1 MIINN
6 SRLSGTTDT
15 RPVVIR
21 FQVWSF
27 YTKLKY
33 TRQLVIISFIDIISM
48 EIRLTILNKKLNWM
62 FHEWCHANHH
72 SQYHIILIALCR
84 IVFCTM
90 GTMGNQTHATPKLV
104 QVYQQ
109 SI

>member
-33 TRQLVIISFIDIISM
+33 TRKPEIINFFHWYYIDGN
-48 EIRLTILNKKLNWM
+48 TINDLEWKWNWM
-62 FHEWCHANHH
+62 FHEWYHANHH
-72 SQYHIILIALCR
+72 SQDHII
-84 IVFCTM
+84 
-90 GTMGNQTHATPKLV
+90 
-104 QVYQQ
+104 
-109 SI
+109 

>member
-15 RPVVIR
+15 RPLVIR

-33 TRQLVIISFIDIISM
+33 TRQLVVIYIDGN
-48 EIRLTILNKKLNWM
+48 TINDLEWKWNWM
-62 FHEWCHANHH
+62 FHEWYHANHH
-72 SQYHIILIALCR
+72 SQYHII
-84 IVFCTM
+84 
-90 GTMGNQTHATPKLV
+90 
-104 QVYQQ
+104 
-109 SI
+109 